1 MNLNMNCCKKIFN
14 VFLVLFVV
22 IYCCV
27 PVLASSNSNGMVQ
40 NFGVEDV
47 ANSKQRYSIKFIN
60 NNSYSVE
67 LFGASQDI
75 VMKEENSIINLN
87 ILLKTDEKHKV
98 THYKIII
105 EDELNFYIIDK
116 KAAARFKM
124 PRNNIIVIPI
134 FNSVK

>member
-1 MNLNMNCCKKIFN
+1 
-14 VFLVLFVV
+14 
-22 IYCCV
+22 
-27 PVLASSNSNGMVQ
+27 MVQ

-47 ANSKQRYSIKFIN
+47 ASSKQRYSIRFIN

-105 EDELNFYIIDK
+105 EDELNFCTIDK